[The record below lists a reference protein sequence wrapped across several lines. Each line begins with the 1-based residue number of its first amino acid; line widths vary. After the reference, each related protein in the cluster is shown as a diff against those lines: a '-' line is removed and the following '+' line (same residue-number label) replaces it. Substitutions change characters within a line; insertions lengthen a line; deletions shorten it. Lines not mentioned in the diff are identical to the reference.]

1 MNNKQVVEN
10 ELVISLD
17 KMDETE
23 MMALCQ
29 QYIAAIDDSQVL
41 FALLKKVQASKA
53 AVSKFKRLPACR
65 SFS

>member
-41 FALLKKVQASKA
+41 FALLKK
-53 AVSKFKRLPACR
+53 FKPQKQQ
-65 SFS
+65 

>member
-41 FALLKKVQASKA
+41 FALLKKVKASKA
-53 AVSKFKRLPACR
+53 AVSK
-65 SFS
+65 